1 MPRLKKVFSRIRRQP
16 AWRVRLF
23 LEAVL
28 LLAWSRVAL
37 RLLPFRHIAW
47 FLDLPLLRQRS
58 DIPEREQECK
68 NVEWAIG
75 RGAMVL
81 PGETVCFP
89 RAIAAHVMC
98 RTRGIDTTLYYG
110 AAILPDSGLTAHVWL
125 QDGLTGV
132 VGKDTASAYCV
143 LTQFPVR

>member
-16 AWRVRLF
+16 AWRVRIF

-37 RLLPFRHIAW
+37 RILPFRHIAW
-47 FLDLPLLRQRS
+47 FLDLPLLRRRR
-58 DIPEREQECK
+58 DIPQREQECK

-75 RGAMVL
+75 RGARVL
-81 PGETVCFP
+81 PGKTVCFP
-89 RAIAAHVMC
+89 RGIAAHVMC
-98 RTRGIDTTLYYG
+98 RMRGIDTTLYYG
-110 AAILPDSGLTAHVWL
+110 AAILPDSGLSAHVWL